1 MDNPIPAA
9 PSDMAA
15 ERWDKW
21 KLLASSIL
29 WRGSV
34 YSKLLGD
41 GDCGLRGGVE
51 PVMSEDSELVCIIP
65 RISGGKVEPGLDES
79 RASGPSRFCRSE
91 RAALYGEKRPFSEV
105 PEKADGLVWSLRS
118 GSG

>member
-21 KLLASSIL
+21 KLPASSIL
-29 WRGSV
+29 RRGSED
-34 YSKLLGD
+34 SKLLGD

-51 PVMSEDSELVCIIP
+51 AAMSEDGELVCIIP
-65 RISGGKVEPGLDES
+65 RISSGKVGPGLDES
-79 RASGPSRFCRSE
+79 KPSGPSRFCRSE
-91 RAALYGEKRPFSEV
+91 LVALYGEKRPFSEV
-105 PEKADGLVWSLRS
+105 PEKADSLVLSLRS
-118 GSG
+118 GSA